1 MSDYAFLA
9 TTLAGLY
16 TETDDGSGAPLRV
29 SGHEADRLVT
39 LPRHE
44 HRPPRP
50 RRGPRMTAGLT
61 GLAGGLT
68 TRRPA

>member
-29 SGHEADRLVT
+29 SGHEADRLAT

-50 RRGPRMTAGLT
+50 RRGRPRMTIA
-61 GLAGGLT
+61 LAGGLI